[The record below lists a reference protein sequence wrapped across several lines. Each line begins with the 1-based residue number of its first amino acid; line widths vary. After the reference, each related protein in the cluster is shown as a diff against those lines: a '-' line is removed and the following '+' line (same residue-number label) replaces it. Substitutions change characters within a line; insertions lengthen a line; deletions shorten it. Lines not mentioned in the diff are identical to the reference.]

1 MAYLIDTNIDGTLTV
16 SDETTVN
23 GVHNNGNE
31 YLEGELTVSGEVY
44 LNDEYFINLWNS
56 LGV

>member
-1 MAYLIDTNIDGTLTV
+1 MAQLIDTNIDGTLIV
-16 SDETTVN
+16 SDESTVN
-23 GVHNNGNE
+23 GVYNNGSE
-31 YLEGELTVSGEVY
+31 YVEGQLTVSGEVY